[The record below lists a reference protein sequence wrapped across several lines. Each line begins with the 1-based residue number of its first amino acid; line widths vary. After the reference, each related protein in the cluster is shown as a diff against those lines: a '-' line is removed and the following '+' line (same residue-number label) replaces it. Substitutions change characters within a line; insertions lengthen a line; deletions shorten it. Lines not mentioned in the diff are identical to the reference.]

1 MEGMMADNVA
11 LATIVFNEAQKSVYM
26 DIRLYLITERPSL
39 LHSVMDVLLLFMYYI
54 SQMLR

>member
-26 DIRLYLITERPSL
+26 DIRLYLITEKQRN
-39 LHSVMDVLLLFMYYI
+39 LFSNRYFI
-54 SQMLR
+54 L